1 MVSFIILASNLQ
13 QKAYKIAH
21 NLRSLNNGVI
31 LEISLSEGSLKS
43 KMRKANKNNSDY
55 AIILGEDELTNNTAV
70 IKPLKDVLKKQQT
83 VSIKDLNSFYK
94 AL

>member
-1 MVSFIILASNLQ
+1 
-13 QKAYKIAH
+13 
-21 NLRSLNNGVI
+21 
-31 LEISLSEGSLKS
+31 
-43 KMRKANKNNSDY
+43 MRKANKNNSDY

-70 IKPLKDVLKKQQT
+70 IKPLKDELKKQQT